1 MDDIDILQ
9 SKIKNLSKANGV
21 MAEEIQDIQFA
32 KVSNNI
38 YSNDMDLSDEE
49 VHDKSS
55 LNKQIDNSYISEI
68 VSTQASMRKIPRR

>member
-9 SKIKNLSKANGV
+9 SKIKNLSRANGV

-38 YSNDMDLSDEE
+38 YSNGIDLSDEE
-49 VHDKSS
+49 LHEKSS

-68 VSTQASMRKIPRR
+68 VST